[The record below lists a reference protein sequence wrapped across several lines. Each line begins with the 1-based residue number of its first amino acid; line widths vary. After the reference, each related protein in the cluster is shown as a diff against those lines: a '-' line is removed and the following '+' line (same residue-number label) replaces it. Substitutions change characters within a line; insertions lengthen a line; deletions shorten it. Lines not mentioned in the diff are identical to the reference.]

1 MPVLTNVISPLAKP
15 GVVLK
20 PPEVTLVTSPAEIVA
35 VPTLSILLAVR
46 IGDASA
52 KSSPR
57 LVARE
62 ILVAASE

>member
-1 MPVLTNVISPLAKP
+1 MISPLAKP

-35 VPTLSILLAVR
+35 VPTLSMLLAVR
-46 IGDASA
+46 TGDASA

-62 ILVAASE
+62 ILVAASELSLI